1 LTLAVDVARVTEPM
15 NEARERPSDDAAAE
29 QVSPELALV
38 DADLARIA
46 RAHLPDP
53 PEDSHADSG
62 SRVEAALVVA
72 ETPTTNSPAVA
83 APVSGTRAPTHRRR
97 RVTWVGLV
105 FLALLMGL
113 AGFALGSGRLAD
125 DELEPQPVNVEA
137 APGAAEG
144 DDRLAQP
151 PPAPG
156 AAARSPKP
164 TPPAAMPAAR
174 RLPAQVFVWLP
185 ARGASHYKVEFS
197 REGAKIFEALPSRP
211 RVEVPSR
218 WKYGGRRFVLSPG
231 RYVWSVRPGFGPRTN
246 ARYGK
251 TIVRST
257 WVAVG

>member
-1 LTLAVDVARVTEPM
+1 MKEP
-15 NEARERPSDDAAAE
+15 REIRSDDAAPE

-46 RAHLPDP
+46 RARLPDP
-53 PEDSHADSG
+53 PAERPRADG
-62 SRVEAALVVA
+62 VSRVESAVVVA
-72 ETPTTNSPAVA
+72 GTPTTNGPAVA
-83 APVSGTRAPTHRRR
+83 APVSGTREPTQGRRW
-97 RVTWVGLV
+97 VTRVGLV
-105 FLALLMGL
+105 LLALLMGL

-137 APGAAEG
+137 APGAAED

-151 PPAPG
+151 PLAPG
-156 AAARSPKP
+156 TAARSPKP
-164 TPPAAMPAAR
+164 TPPAAMPSAR

-197 REGAKIFEALPSRP
+197 RERAKIFEALPSRP
-211 RVEVPSR
+211 RVELPSR
-218 WKYGGRRFVLSPG
+218 WTYGGRRFVLSPG

-257 WVAVG
+257 WTAVG